1 MEQAGAAG
9 SSSTSTASPAVRL
22 PLTGLPVPRAVCK
35 ITPIGADGCAV
46 FVALSVVRVLLVSV
60 VAALMLA
67 APSAASAASAADV
80 AALQVAL
87 RAAGFYAGG
96 VDGVAGPATVAA
108 VQRLQRRR
116 GLPADGV
123 AGPRTRRA
131 LGRRGRPRLGSRPLS
146 LHARGWDV
154 AGLQFLLAT
163 HGFPSGTFDG
173 GLGARTDAALRRF
186 QAWAGLSA
194 DGVAGAATLS
204 ALRRSPPRS
213 PLRFLRP
220 VGDPVGDG
228 FGPRGATFHPGL
240 DLVAPKGRRVR
251 AAASGCV
258 DSAHRDS
265 GGYGKLV
272 VLRHG
277 QGMTSWY
284 AHLSRIGVRRG
295 QCVAAGATL
304 GRVGSTGRSTG
315 PHLHFELRLR
325 GAAVDPS
332 GVTG

>member
-1 MEQAGAAG
+1 MARSLLFIALAA
-9 SSSTSTASPAVRL
+9 
-22 PLTGLPVPRAVCK
+22 
-35 ITPIGADGCAV
+35 
-46 FVALSVVRVLLVSV
+46 VA
-60 VAALMLA
+60 LA
-67 APSAASAASAADV
+67 APATAAAASSADI

-87 RAAGFYAGG
+87 RARGFYAGS
-96 VDGVAGPATVAA
+96 VDGVAGPATSAA
-108 VQRLQRRR
+108 VRKLQRRR

-123 AGPRTRRA
+123 AGPQTRRA
-131 LGRRGRPRLGSRPLS
+131 LGRRGRPRLGSRPLTRR
-146 LHARGWDV
+146 ARGWDV
-154 AGLQFLLAT
+154 AALQFLLAT
-163 HGFPSGTFDG
+163 HGFPSGTVDG
-173 GLGARTDAALRRF
+173 GLGAHTDAALRRF
-186 QAWAGLSA
+186 QAWAGLAA
-194 DGVAGAATLS
+194 DGVAGAGTLA

-228 FGPRGATFHPGL
+228 FGPRGTTFHTGL
-240 DLVAPKGRRVR
+240 DLVAPRGRPVH
-251 AAASGCV
+251 AGASGCV
-258 DSAHRDS
+258 EVAHRDT

-272 VLRHG
+272 VIRHG

-284 AHLSRIGVRRG
+284 AHLSRIAVRRG
-295 QCVAAGATL
+295 QCVAAGAFI